1 MESNALTAS
10 IGRTHQQLLGDCLR
24 LLTHDM
30 NNPLTAI
37 RLLAET
43 LRDEVGTAEM
53 RQDVLDILEAADM
66 SSALMEGLSA
76 LVRMER
82 EDEDYTWFP
91 INLVG
96 ILRSAVDR
104 PALRRQIKL
113 TLPQELQMRG
123 DEAGLRRA
131 FTDVLI
137 NARRLVDHKRQ
148 VTVTARELDQGVLEL
163 RVHHPGAGIPHALR
177 ARLFEPFGSVEL
189 RQNRVPVLATG
200 LAYARTVIEHHEGAM
215 AFEDAHDG
223 TDLAI
228 RFRR

>member
-1 MESNALTAS
+1 MAQVTQPAT
-10 IGRTHQQLLGDCLR
+10 IGRTQQQLLGDCLR

-66 SSALMEGLSA
+66 ASALMEGLSA
-76 LVRMER
+76 VVRMER

-96 ILRSAVDR
+96 ILRASVDR
-104 PALRRQIKL
+104 PALRRQVKL
-113 TLPQELQMRG
+113 SLPNELSMRG

-131 FTDVLI
+131 FTDILV
-137 NARRLVDHKRQ
+137 NARRLVDHKLH
-148 VTVTARELDQGVLEL
+148 VTVTAADTDPNHLEV

-177 ARLFEPFGSVEL
+177 ERLFDRFGSVEL

-200 LAYARTVIEHHEGAM
+200 LAYAAVVIEHHEGAM
-215 AFEDAHDG
+215 SFEDAAGG
-223 TDLAI
+223 TDLVI